1 MILIFS
7 FVLKCFM
14 SILLLL
20 FAVNYISKEKINLI
34 KNNNLSILTLSSVSI
49 LSCLYNF
56 SYNTSLL
63 VYLVGLVPVTLVF
76 LLHIFTDNKN
86 KELYLILFSNIIL
99 ISLNYFFIVLML
111 NLIYYINSIYFE
123 QFNEFFINE
132 DKVENDDV
140 E

>member
-56 SYNTSLL
+56 SYETSFV

-76 LLHIFTDNKN
+76 LLHIFSDNKN

-99 ISLNYFFIVLML
+99 ISLNFFFIVLML

>member
-7 FVLKCFM
+7 FVLKCFI

-76 LLHIFTDNKN
+76 LLHIFSDNKN

-123 QFNEFFINE
+123 QINEFFINE
-132 DKVENDDV
+132 DKIENDDV
-140 E
+140 V

>member
-76 LLHIFTDNKN
+76 LLHIFSDNKN

-99 ISLNYFFIVLML
+99 ISLNFFFIVLML

-123 QFNEFFINE
+123 QINEFFINE

-140 E
+140 V

>member
-7 FVLKCFM
+7 FVLKCFI

-49 LSCLYNF
+49 LSCFYNF
-56 SYNTSLL
+56 SYNTSL
-63 VYLVGLVPVTLVF
+63 LVGLVPVTLVF
-76 LLHIFTDNKN
+76 LLHIFSDNKN

-123 QFNEFFINE
+123 QINEFFINE
-132 DKVENDDV
+132 DKVDNDDV
-140 E
+140 I

>member
-76 LLHIFTDNKN
+76 LLHIFSDNKN

-123 QFNEFFINE
+123 QINEFFINE

-140 E
+140 V

>member
-99 ISLNYFFIVLML
+99 ISLNFFFIVLML

>member
-7 FVLKCFM
+7 FVLKCFI

-76 LLHIFTDNKN
+76 LLHIFSDNKN

-123 QFNEFFINE
+123 QINEFFINE
-132 DKVENDDV
+132 DKVDNDDV
-140 E
+140 I

>member
-34 KNNNLSILTLSSVSI
+34 KNNNLSILTLSSISI

-76 LLHIFTDNKN
+76 LLYIFTDNKN

-123 QFNEFFINE
+123 QINEFFINE
-132 DKVENDDV
+132 DKAENDDV
-140 E
+140 V

>member
-76 LLHIFTDNKN
+76 LLHIFSDNKN

-111 NLIYYINSIYFE
+111 NFIYYINSIYFE
-123 QFNEFFINE
+123 QINEFFINE
-132 DKVENDDV
+132 DKIENDDV
-140 E
+140 V

>member
-7 FVLKCFM
+7 FILKCFI

-76 LLHIFTDNKN
+76 LLHIFSDNKN

-111 NLIYYINSIYFE
+111 NFIYYINSIYFE
-123 QFNEFFINE
+123 QINEFFINE
-132 DKVENDDV
+132 DKIENDDV
-140 E
+140 V

>member
-7 FVLKCFM
+7 FILKCFI

-56 SYNTSLL
+56 SYETSFV

-76 LLHIFTDNKN
+76 LLHIFSDNKN

-123 QFNEFFINE
+123 QINEFFINE

-140 E
+140 V

>member
-7 FVLKCFM
+7 FVLKCFI

-76 LLHIFTDNKN
+76 LLHIFSDNKN

-123 QFNEFFINE
+123 QINEFFINE

-140 E
+140 V

>member
-123 QFNEFFINE
+123 QINEFFINE

-140 E
+140 V

>member
-1 MILIFS
+1 
-7 FVLKCFM
+7 M

-123 QFNEFFINE
+123 QINEFFINE

-140 E
+140 V